1 MHKCN
6 VEFFCLYCKKPYH
19 HHLPVFDLP
28 DMSGLVSIPLLHMN
42 KLVSIHYHRGLVKR
56 THHLLISD
64 RTHLLWILWSEYY
77 ISLLIIPCI
86 TYYVTNKETL
96 NLEPWNGNVLFPVV
110 TLPINSCLRSKPTLQ
125 CRSSAVV
132 SSNSSPS
139 VNEISVFLKV
149 LCVFRTTLSPSFEM
163 MSIGLVTFP
172 TCLVANPTP

>member
-1 MHKCN
+1 MHKYN

-19 HHLPVFDLP
+19 HHIPVFDLP

-42 KLVSIHYHRGLVKR
+42 KLVSIHYHSGLVKR

-64 RTHLLWILWSEYY
+64 RTHLLW
-77 ISLLIIPCI
+77 
-86 TYYVTNKETL
+86 
-96 NLEPWNGNVLFPVV
+96 NGNVLFPVV
-110 TLPINSCLRSKPTLQ
+110 TLPINSCLLSKPTLQ